1 VGNGSVDDPDRTITG
16 RAQLDWLKAG
26 LKASDTAWRLVG
38 NSVMISPFVIGS
50 LTADLFKPLAE
61 LLGLVQELQA
71 KGHIP
76 PDVKPA
82 AEPISHRDLKADR
95 P

>member
-1 VGNGSVDDPDRTITG
+1 RYQQMKLFA
-16 RAQLDWLKAG
+16 RARAPLDAATSL
-26 LKASDTAWRLVG
+26 
-38 NSVMISPFVIGS
+38 FVEYLLS
-50 LTADLFKPLAE
+50 E

-82 AEPISHRDLKADR
+82 A
-95 P
+95 

>member
-1 VGNGSVDDPDRTITG
+1 
-16 RAQLDWLKAG
+16 
-26 LKASDTAWRLVG
+26 
-38 NSVMISPFVIGS
+38 
-50 LTADLFKPLAE
+50 
-61 LLGLVQELQA
+61 VQELQA

-82 AEPISHRDLKADR
+82 AEPISHRDSKADR